1 MSLMLNETQSI
12 PAVLQHMLE
21 DDSAVTALA
30 DRLARN
36 LPDLMITVAR
46 GSSDH
51 AAAYLAHLMMSQIG
65 IPSLSIP
72 LSLVS
77 LNQPPLRL
85 NNAWVAA
92 LSQSGKSPDL
102 IASVR
107 YLKSRGARA
116 TALVNTPDSPLAA
129 MADGEV
135 LLPAGLEQSVA
146 ATKSYVAMLMAA
158 AQTVG
163 HLERN
168 LDMHPSGLL
177 EALKALPQQMERAVH
192 ADWSKAVEVLTPA
205 DKMLVIGRG
214 PSLSIAQEAALKLK
228 ETCGIQAEA
237 FSSAEVK
244 HGPMEI
250 ITKGY
255 PILVFAPAGAEQ
267 AGTLAFAQEM
277 RERGAKVLVAAAA
290 DKEGVNLPTIQTDHA
305 LLEPFTMIQSFYVL
319 AEALA
324 TARGCN
330 PDKPHYLKKVTETH

>member
-12 PAVLQHMLE
+12 PAVLQRMLD

-36 LPDLMITVAR
+36 LPDLMMTVAR

-51 AAAYLAHLMMSQIG
+51 AAAYFAHLMMCQIG
-65 IPSLSIP
+65 IPSLSMP

-77 LNQPPLRL
+77 LNQPPLRF

-129 MADGEV
+129 IADGEV

-168 LDMHPSGLL
+168 LGIKSDLL
-177 EALKALPQQMERAVH
+177 QALQTLPQQMERAVE
-192 ADWSKAVEVLTPA
+192 ADWSRAIEVLTPA

-214 PSLSIAQEAALKLK
+214 PALPIALEAALKLK

-250 ITKGY
+250 ITEGY
-255 PILVFAPAGAEQ
+255 PILVLAPAGPEQ

-277 RERGAKVLVAAAA
+277 RARGARVLVAATE
-290 DKEGVNLPTIQTDHA
+290 DNDGVDLPSARTDHA
-305 LLEPFTMIQSFYVL
+305 LLEPFTLIQSFYVL

-324 TARGCN
+324 KARGCN
-330 PDKPHYLKKVTETH
+330 PDQPRYLKKVTETH

>member
-12 PAVLQHMLE
+12 PAVLQRMLD

-36 LPDLMITVAR
+36 LPDLMMTVAR

-51 AAAYLAHLMMSQIG
+51 AAAYFAHLMMCRIG
-65 IPSLSIP
+65 IPSLSMP

-77 LNQPPLRL
+77 LNQPPLRF

-129 MADGEV
+129 IADGEV

-163 HLERN
+163 YLERN
-168 LDMHPSGLL
+168 LGIKSDLL
-177 EALKALPQQMERAVH
+177 QALQTLPRQMERAVE
-192 ADWSKAVEVLTPA
+192 ADWPRAIEVLTPV

-214 PSLSIAQEAALKLK
+214 PALPIAMEAALKLK

-250 ITKGY
+250 ITEGY
-255 PILVFAPAGAEQ
+255 PVLVFAPAGPEQ

-277 RERGAKVLVAAAA
+277 RTRGARVLVAATENN
-290 DKEGVNLPTIQTDHA
+290 DGVDLPSARTDHA
-305 LLEPFTMIQSFYVL
+305 MLEPFTLIQSFYVL

-324 TARGCN
+324 KARGCN
-330 PDKPHYLKKVTETH
+330 PDQPRYLKKVTETH

>member
-12 PAVLQHMLE
+12 PAVLQRMLD
-21 DDSAVTALA
+21 DDSAVMALA

-36 LPDLMITVAR
+36 LPDLMMTVAR

-51 AAAYLAHLMMSQIG
+51 AAAYFAHLMMCQIG
-65 IPSLSIP
+65 IPSLSMP

-77 LNQPPLRL
+77 LNQPPLRF

-129 MADGEV
+129 IADGEV

-163 HLERN
+163 YLERN
-168 LDMHPSGLL
+168 LGIKSDLL
-177 EALKALPQQMERAVH
+177 QALQTLPQQMERAVE
-192 ADWSKAVEVLTPA
+192 ADWSRAIEVLTPV

-214 PSLSIAQEAALKLK
+214 PALPIAMEAALKLK

-250 ITKGY
+250 ITEGY
-255 PILVFAPAGAEQ
+255 PVLIFAPAGPEQ

-277 RERGAKVLVAAAA
+277 RTRGARVLLAATE
-290 DKEGVNLPTIQTDHA
+290 DNDGVDLPSARTDHA
-305 LLEPFTMIQSFYVL
+305 MLEPFTLIQSFYVL
-319 AEALA
+319 AETLA
-324 TARGCN
+324 KARGCN
-330 PDKPHYLKKVTETH
+330 PDQPRYLKKVTETH